1 MEKKRF
7 IATLEGKP
15 YTTTDLFECVARH
28 GGRVQVVRSDGEGAS
43 LVGEVIEHSHGRLV
57 ELSAKLT

>member
-15 YTTTDLFECVARH
+15 YTTTDLFECMARH
-28 GGRVQVVRSDGEGAS
+28 DGCVQVVRSDGEGAWS
-43 LVGEVIEHSHGRLV
+43 ESRGNR
-57 ELSAKLT
+57 AQPRTAN